1 VTKNIRLAT
10 PLVSSPMDTVT
21 EAAMAVAMAGLGG
34 LGVLHYNSTVAEQV
48 AEAAAVKAAVPG
60 FVSRPL
66 VLRPDSTV
74 ADWRALTARSGGG
87 RGAVCVTDTGALGGR
102 LLGLV
107 AAADVAFVGDPSTPL
122 SEVMTADVWSEAAAA
137 VPDAAAASDLLK
149 ANRGKGGTLPLVGP
163 GGELVRVAARAHA
176 ASEARAPRSGAAPSL
191 DAAGRLLCAAAVGT
205 RDADRDRVAALVGGG
220 GGGAGGAPG
229 IDAVVLDSSQG
240 ESTYQVAMVSH
251 LKRAHPGLDVI
262 CGNVVTGR
270 QARTLIEAGA
280 DGLRVG
286 MGSGSICTTQEVC
299 AVGRGQAS
307 AVFHVSRVA
316 NAAGVPTIADGGIQN
331 SGHIVKAL
339 SLGASTVMCGSLFA
353 GTDEAPGD
361 FFTLAGGVRVK
372 SYRGMGSL
380 EAMAKGSEARYL
392 SDTQAL
398 KIAQG
403 VAGTVRAKG
412 SVRSSVPF
420 LAQAVRQGF
429 QDMGVRS
436 IAGARAAIP
445 AGAAR
450 LEVRSGAAQAEGGVH
465 DLQSFEKVRW

>member
-1 VTKNIRLAT
+1 
-10 PLVSSPMDTVT
+10 
-21 EAAMAVAMAGLGG
+21 MAVAMAGLGG
-34 LGVLHYNSTVAEQV
+34 LGVLHYNSTLEEQV
-48 AEAAAVKAAVPG
+48 REAAAVKAAVPG
-60 FVSRPL
+60 FVGEPL
-66 VLRPDSTV
+66 VLRPDATV
-74 ADWRALTARSGGG
+74 AQWRALTASHAGS

-107 AAADVAFVGDPSTPL
+107 AAADVAFVRDPATPL
-122 SEVMTADVWSEAAAA
+122 AEVMTADMWTEAAAA
-137 VPDAAAASDLLK
+137 VPDAAAAADLLR
-149 ANRGKGGTLPLVGP
+149 ANRGRGGTLPLVGP
-163 GGELVRVAARAHA
+163 DGELVRVAARSHA
-176 ASEARAPRSGAAPSL
+176 AAEARAPRSSVAPSL
-191 DAAGRLLCAAAVGT
+191 DGAGRLLCAAAVGT
-205 RDADRDRVAALVGGG
+205 RDADRDRVAALMAGDGTGTGG
-220 GGGAGGAPG
+220 PL

-240 ESTYQVAMVSH
+240 ESTYQVAMVAH

-280 DGLRVG
+280 DALRVG

-353 GTDEAPGD
+353 GTDEAPGE
-361 FFTLAGGVRVK
+361 FFTVGGVRVK
-372 SYRGMGSL
+372 KYRGMGSL

-403 VAGTVRAKG
+403 VAGTVKAKG
-412 SVRSSVPF
+412 SIRETVPF

-436 IAGARAAIP
+436 IAAARAAIGS
-445 AGAAR
+445 GAAR

>member
-1 VTKNIRLAT
+1 
-10 PLVSSPMDTVT
+10 
-21 EAAMAVAMAGLGG
+21 MAVAMAGLGG

-60 FVSRPL
+60 FVGTPL

-74 ADWRALTARSGGG
+74 ADWRGLVSRSAGAK
-87 RGAVCVTDTGALGGR
+87 GAVCVTDTGALGGR

-107 AAADVAFVGDPSTPL
+107 AAADVAFVSDPLTPL
-122 SEVMTADVWSEAAAA
+122 SEVMTADVWSEPAHT
-137 VPDAAAASDLLK
+137 VPDAAAAAALLK
-149 ANRGKGGTLPLVGP
+149 ANRGRGGTLPLVGP
-163 GGELVRVAARAHA
+163 GGELVRVAARAASA
-176 ASEARAPRSGAAPSL
+176 ADAKAPRSGASPSL
-191 DAAGRLLCAAAVGT
+191 DASGRLLCAAAVGT
-205 RDADRDRVAALVGGG
+205 RDADRDRVAALMRGGPG
-220 GGGAGGAPG
+220 GSAL

-240 ESTYQVAMVSH
+240 ESTYQIQMVSH
-251 LKRAHPGLDVI
+251 LKRAFPAMDVI

-280 DGLRVG
+280 DALRVG

-403 VAGTVRAKG
+403 VAGTVKAKG
-412 SVRSSVPF
+412 SVRASVPF

-436 IAGARAAIP
+436 IAGARAAI
-445 AGAAR
+445 GSGTAR